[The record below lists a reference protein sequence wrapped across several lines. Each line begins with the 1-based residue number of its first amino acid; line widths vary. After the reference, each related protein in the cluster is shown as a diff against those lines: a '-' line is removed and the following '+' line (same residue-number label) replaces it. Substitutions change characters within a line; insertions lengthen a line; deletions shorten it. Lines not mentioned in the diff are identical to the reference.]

1 MSLLCTGDNSSE
13 DCDDENEVLQ
23 RPAKTP
29 RKSMVTLSKIL
40 GNQPS
45 SSSKLSLAEKIEK
58 DLDYYKHSPNMDTD
72 SCPLSWWRDKQG
84 RLSLLSKV
92 ARKYLCICATSI
104 S

>member
-13 DCDDENEVLQ
+13 DCDDENEALH

-45 SSSKLSLAEKIEK
+45 SCSKLSLAE
-58 DLDYYKHSPNMDTD
+58 
-72 SCPLSWWRDKQG
+72 
-84 RLSLLSKV
+84 
-92 ARKYLCICATSI
+92 
-104 S
+104 